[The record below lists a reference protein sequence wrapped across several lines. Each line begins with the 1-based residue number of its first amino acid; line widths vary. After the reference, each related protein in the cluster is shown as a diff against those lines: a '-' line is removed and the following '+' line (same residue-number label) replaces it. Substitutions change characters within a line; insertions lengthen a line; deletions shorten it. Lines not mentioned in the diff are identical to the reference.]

1 MISSRI
7 VPREV
12 WPHLNPGR
20 QAETNGVC
28 VEARVLV
35 LGFGDGIEGSTG
47 PEQWWVVGGDEVV
60 AGG

>member
-1 MISSRI
+1 
-7 VPREV
+7 V

-20 QAETNGVC
+20 QAEKNGVC

-35 LGFGDGIEGSTG
+35 WDFGDGIEGSTG